1 MSQKNRNKT
10 RVKNKGEKQRVIKNQ
25 IKKRRKGNKMLSQ
38 KSKKGQ
44 EKNLTK
50 RQ

>member
-25 IKKRRKGNKMLSQ
+25 IKKG
-38 KSKKGQ
+38 
-44 EKNLTK
+44 EKAIK
-50 RQ
+50 C